1 MNLAVYPGSFD
12 PLTNGHLDVALRAA
26 KLFDRLVLGVYEGSH
41 KQGAMFSI
49 PERVELAREAL
60 AECGDPAAGKI
71 EVERFS
77 GLAVTYARERGA
89 IALVRGLRAVS
100 DFEYEFQYAHMNE
113 HLAPE
118 IEVVSLMTS
127 SATSFISSS
136 FIREVASLGGSLDGL
151 VPASIERALRK
162 ATGHYPQV
170 AGASQEEETA
180 R

>member
-1 MNLAVYPGSFD
+1 MSLAIYPGSFD

-26 KLFDRLVLGVYEGSH
+26 RLFDTLILGIYDGSN
-41 KQGAMFSI
+41 KPGAMFSI
-49 PERVELAREAL
+49 PDRLELARTAI
-60 AECGDPAAGKI
+60 AASGDPVADRI
-71 EVERFS
+71 QVEVFS
-77 GLAVTYARERGA
+77 GLAVTYARDKGA
-89 IALVRGLRAVS
+89 LALVRGLRAVS

-136 FIREVASLGGSLDGL
+136 FIREVANLGGSLDGL
-151 VPASIERALRK
+151 VPECVEIALRA
-162 ATGHYPQV
+162 ATGHN
-170 AGASQEEETA
+170 SQQSQQKEVV